1 MSFKLNKNKFK
12 KNENDIEILI
22 FCAKRQSKSGK
33 IVTDIW
39 WKYRQSQRVALKIK
53 KVHLLIFLN

>member
-1 MSFKLNKNKFK
+1 MTFNLNKINSN

-39 WKYRQSQRVALKIK
+39 WKYRQSQRVALPFKKI
-53 KVHLLIFLN
+53 HLLIFLN